1 MDFDFSPLIDS
12 WRFLASGLGLTI
24 LLSVAAVFCSFVL
37 GLAVGLGR
45 MYGPGWLRVLLA
57 FYIDSMRAIPVFVV
71 LVWIYFAVPIISGYS
86 FDPFWAALTGI
97 TIHVAAYVAE
107 VIRAGITSIRKGQIQ
122 AGLAIGMSGA
132 QIVRQIL
139 LPQAIVRMLPAFG
152 SIVSVTI
159 KDTAIASVIAVPE
172 LMKQV
177 GDRGWPE
184 LPADRGLHLRHGR
197 LFPADSL
204 PFHPADGCHL
214 QARRASGAVMTFDW
228 TIVWQYRYDLFEGAL
243 LTILLTVLTML
254 VAVPGGIVLAL
265 MRGVA
270 RQACRGLFATGFVE
284 LFRNLPLHPGRLL
297 GVLRHAG
304 ADRPWTAA
312 FTTGLVA
319 LCLNVSA
326 YNSETFRAGHQLD
339 PQRPDRCRHLRSA

>member
-24 LLSVAAVFCSFVL
+24 VLSVTAVCCSFVL

-45 MYGPGWLRVLLA
+45 MYGPGWLRVLLV

-159 KDTAIASVIAVPE
+159 KDTAIAAVIAVPE
-172 LMKQV
+172 LM
-177 GDRGWPE
+177 
-184 LPADRGLHLRHGR
+184 
-197 LFPADSL
+197 
-204 PFHPADGCHL
+204 
-214 QARRASGAVMTFDW
+214 
-228 TIVWQYRYDLFEGAL
+228 
-243 LTILLTVLTML
+243 
-254 VAVPGGIVLAL
+254 
-265 MRGVA
+265 
-270 RQACRGLFATGFVE
+270 RQAETV
-284 LFRNLPLHPGRLL
+284 
-297 GVLRHAG
+297 AG
-304 ADRPWTAA
+304 QSYRPIEV
-312 FTTGLVA
+312 FTTVMVIYFLLIFPVTRLIDRYYIRVA
-319 LCLNVSA
+319 
-326 YNSETFRAGHQLD
+326 
-339 PQRPDRCRHLRSA
+339 HLGRS

>member
-12 WRFLASGLGLTI
+12 WRFLASGLDLTI
-24 LLSVAAVFCSFVL
+24 VLSVTAVVCSFVL

-45 MYGPGWLRVLLA
+45 MYGPTWLRTLLV

-107 VIRAGITSIRKGQIQ
+107 VIRAGITSIRKGQVQ

-159 KDTAIASVIAVPE
+159 KDTAIAAVIAVPE
-172 LMKQV
+172 LM
-177 GDRGWPE
+177 
-184 LPADRGLHLRHGR
+184 
-197 LFPADSL
+197 
-204 PFHPADGCHL
+204 
-214 QARRASGAVMTFDW
+214 
-228 TIVWQYRYDLFEGAL
+228 
-243 LTILLTVLTML
+243 
-254 VAVPGGIVLAL
+254 
-265 MRGVA
+265 
-270 RQACRGLFATGFVE
+270 RQAETV
-284 LFRNLPLHPGRLL
+284 
-297 GVLRHAG
+297 AG
-304 ADRPWTAA
+304 QSYRPIEV
-312 FTTGLVA
+312 FTTVMVIYFLLIFPVTRLIDRYYIRVA
-319 LCLNVSA
+319 
-326 YNSETFRAGHQLD
+326 
-339 PQRPDRCRHLRSA
+339 HLGRS

>member
-24 LLSVAAVFCSFVL
+24 VLSVTAVVCSFVL

-45 MYGPGWLRVLLA
+45 MYGPTWLRTLLV

-107 VIRAGITSIRKGQIQ
+107 VIRAGITSIRKGQVQ

-132 QIVRQIL
+132 QIVRQVL

-159 KDTAIASVIAVPE
+159 KDTAIAAVIAVPE
-172 LMKQV
+172 LM
-177 GDRGWPE
+177 
-184 LPADRGLHLRHGR
+184 
-197 LFPADSL
+197 
-204 PFHPADGCHL
+204 
-214 QARRASGAVMTFDW
+214 
-228 TIVWQYRYDLFEGAL
+228 
-243 LTILLTVLTML
+243 
-254 VAVPGGIVLAL
+254 
-265 MRGVA
+265 
-270 RQACRGLFATGFVE
+270 RQAETV
-284 LFRNLPLHPGRLL
+284 
-297 GVLRHAG
+297 AG
-304 ADRPWTAA
+304 QSYRPIEV
-312 FTTGLVA
+312 FTTVMVIYFLLIFPITRLIDRYYIRVA
-319 LCLNVSA
+319 
-326 YNSETFRAGHQLD
+326 
-339 PQRPDRCRHLRSA
+339 HLGRS

>member
-1 MDFDFSPLIDS
+1 MDLDFSPLIDS

-24 LLSVAAVFCSFVL
+24 LLSVAAVICSFVL

-45 MYGPGWLRVLLA
+45 MYGPAWLRALLV

-107 VIRAGITSIRKGQIQ
+107 VIRAGITSIRKGQVQ

-159 KDTAIASVIAVPE
+159 KDTAIAAVIAVPE
-172 LMKQV
+172 LM
-177 GDRGWPE
+177 
-184 LPADRGLHLRHGR
+184 
-197 LFPADSL
+197 
-204 PFHPADGCHL
+204 
-214 QARRASGAVMTFDW
+214 
-228 TIVWQYRYDLFEGAL
+228 
-243 LTILLTVLTML
+243 
-254 VAVPGGIVLAL
+254 
-265 MRGVA
+265 
-270 RQACRGLFATGFVE
+270 RQAETV
-284 LFRNLPLHPGRLL
+284 
-297 GVLRHAG
+297 AG
-304 ADRPWTAA
+304 QSYRPIEV
-312 FTTGLVA
+312 FTTVMVIYFLLIFPVTRLIDRYYIRVA
-319 LCLNVSA
+319 
-326 YNSETFRAGHQLD
+326 
-339 PQRPDRCRHLRSA
+339 HLGRS